1 MKQLLIFLFG
11 LGVCLHAQ
19 QLETV
24 QASLNTNSAVTE
36 DEQDPPEDLKVDK
49 MPTPIQTKYP
59 AYPFTARQAGLNGM
73 VWLKLLVGED
83 GIVKKSIVTK
93 ATFTQ
98 KDIEVNL
105 NDATP
110 AVKLAADSI
119 TSACVKTAGQW
130 KFSPA
135 ILNEKPVKVWVVL
148 PFKFKLDAPH
158 KEEKK

>member
-1 MKQLLIFLFG
+1 MKQLLVLIFG
-11 LGVCLHAQ
+11 LGVCLYAQ
-19 QLETV
+19 QHEIV
-24 QASLNTNSAVTE
+24 QSAFVSNNVGIE

-49 MPTPIQTKYP
+49 MPTPIQSKYP

-83 GIVKKSIVTK
+83 GVVKKSMVTR

-98 KDIEVNL
+98 KDIEVNMD
-105 NDATP
+105 NASAT
-110 AVKLAADSI
+110 VKLAADSI
-119 TSACVKTAGQW
+119 TLECVKTAGQW

-148 PFKFKLDAPH
+148 PFKFKLDSPH

>member
-1 MKQLLIFLFG
+1 MKQLLILIFC
-11 LGVCLHAQ
+11 LGICLYAQ
-19 QLETV
+19 QNETV
-24 QASLNTNSAVTE
+24 QSAFVSNNAGIE

-49 MPTPIQTKYP
+49 MPTPIQSKYP

-93 ATFTQ
+93 ATFMQ
-98 KDIEVNL
+98 KDIAVNL
-105 NDATP
+105 DDASSTI
-110 AVKLAADSI
+110 KLAADSI
-119 TSACVKTAGQW
+119 TLACVKTAGQW